1 MSDKVH
7 PDRPGSSKRRRQM
20 LKHLAEA
27 CRLAVLEG
35 VPDLLRSPGLV
46 QQLVVSDAL
55 GHVPCLSYRDG
66 SGDAY
71 LPTDPKQHFEYY
83 SAIEGRRFQT
93 GMVGDGG
100 RTSRDNYQKRILSA
114 AKIFLAVFDSGHPLK
129 LLRVY
134 EMEPATIWEKA
145 ASQIDRAAK
154 SCANVTISER
164 WAAEHGHRAWTQSV
178 PSAGDSH
185 DRSHS

>member
-1 MSDKVH
+1 MSNENQSE
-7 PDRPGSSKRRRQM
+7 RAATSTRRRQM

-35 VPDLLRSPGLV
+35 VPDLLRGPGLV

-66 SGDAY
+66 PGDAY
-71 LPTDPKQHFEYY
+71 LAADPKQRFEYFT
-83 SAIEGRRFQT
+83 ALEGRRFQT

-100 RTSRDNYQKRILSA
+100 RTSRDDYQKRILSA
-114 AKIFLAVFDSGHPLK
+114 AKIFLAVFASGEPLK

-134 EMEPATIWEKA
+134 EVEPATVWDKA
-145 ASQIDRAAK
+145 ASQIDKAAA
-154 SCANVTISER
+154 SRANVALSER
-164 WAAEHGHRAWTQSV
+164 WAAEHGRRVFPVAE
-178 PSAGDSH
+178 GGKIDS
-185 DRSHS
+185 RS